1 MTKPLAASLAEMNE
15 ALKPGYSPAL
25 LQRQEALFQ
34 FLFDEGEPFHLHAN
48 QQGFVFHPG
57 EAPRPT
63 MRLYLPDH
71 ACCWRLLTGKANGM
85 EAFMS
90 GAYRADGNIVLSQIL
105 LHLFRSAGTAFA
117 YQVQG

>member
-1 MTKPLAASLAEMNE
+1 MNEPLTASLAGMNE

-34 FLFDEGEPFHLHAN
+34 FHFEEGEPFHLHAW
-48 QQGFVFHPG
+48 QEGFAFHAG
-57 EAPRPT
+57 EAEAPT
-63 MRLYLPDH
+63 LRLYLPAHDD
-71 ACCWRLLTGKANGM
+71 CWQLLSGKRDGM
-85 EAFMS
+85 EAFMA

-105 LHLFRSAGTAFA
+105 LHLFRSQGTAFA